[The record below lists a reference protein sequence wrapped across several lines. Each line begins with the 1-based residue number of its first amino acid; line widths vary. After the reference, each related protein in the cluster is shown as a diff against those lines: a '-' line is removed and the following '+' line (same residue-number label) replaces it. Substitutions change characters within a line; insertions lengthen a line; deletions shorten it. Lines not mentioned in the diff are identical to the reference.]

1 MRGSA
6 GHNAGQRFAMDRP
19 PLRIFKFD
27 SRTLNTRTTWTCAAI
42 AGLLFVFI
50 YFVEHPIRVQ
60 TNAALSTKV
69 FPSFDTNEAT
79 HLEVRRA
86 RREVRAIRTGNTWA
100 LTSPIEYP
108 AAAGQI
114 ETLLSTLANL
124 RWQTRLSA
132 EELKDR
138 PKAQEEFG
146 FTSGNGSIVV
156 KNGKII
162 VANLLIGTNTP
173 IGDQIYLQV
182 VGDPGVYVVDAEL
195 VKSLPRT
202 PNDWRDRTLFHL
214 NQPVNSIKARA
225 GNKVLAL
232 QRTNNLWRM
241 TMPLQARADNVR
253 LEELLDKTANLQV
266 TAFETDEPPSD
277 LEPYGL
283 QTPELEVSLAAD
295 TNVLATLQVGR
306 SPTNEPA
313 QVFARLLN
321 QNSIFRIQRDVVDH
335 WRNPHTNFVDRH
347 LVNIP
352 SNGIVQIEVRGDDQ
366 FSLLRQDNGW
376 ILRGA
381 TNLVVDPELVRD
393 ILNFLGKAEV
403 DIEKEVVADFTAYGL
418 KTPVLQYTLWAPRAP
433 SNSVVAQIDFGT
445 NQVDK
450 IFVRRLDE
458 YPDTVNSM
466 PLGEYNRL
474 PRASWQF
481 RDRRIWSFAP
491 NEVLSVTIEQKG
503 KVRKFVRNAK
513 GDWGFAPGS
522 QGIFNPLSLE
532 ESLVRLGDLKAVFWV
547 AYNDTNREHYGFKD
561 AEHRVLVEVKRNGK
575 TELLTLEFGGFSE
588 YGTRYA
594 AIVLNEVR
602 LVFEFPWPLFFE
614 VQDSLTIPHIR

>member
-1 MRGSA
+1 M
-6 GHNAGQRFAMDRP
+6 
-19 PLRIFKFD
+19 
-27 SRTLNTRTTWTCAAI
+27 NTRTTWTCAAI

-50 YFVEHPIRVQ
+50 YFVEHPLRVQ

-79 HLEVRRA
+79 HIEVRRA
-86 RREVRAIRTGNTWA
+86 RREVRAIRTGNSWA

-108 AAAGQI
+108 AAVGQI

-146 FTSGNGSIVV
+146 FTAGNGSIVV

-173 IGDQIYLQV
+173 IGEQIYLQV
-182 VGDPGVYVVDAEL
+182 VGDTGVYVVDADL
-195 VKSLPRT
+195 VKLLPRT

-214 NQPVNSIKARA
+214 KQQVNTVKARA

-232 QRTNNLWRM
+232 QRNNNLWRM
-241 TMPLQARADNVR
+241 TMPLQARADNARV
-253 LEELLDKTANLQV
+253 EELLEKTVSLQV
-266 TAFETDEPPSD
+266 TAFETDEPPVD
-277 LEPYGL
+277 LEPFGL
-283 QTPELEVSLAAD
+283 QNPEVEVSLAAD

-306 SPTNEPA
+306 SPTNEPTL
-313 QVFARLLN
+313 VFARLQN
-321 QNSIFRIQRDVVDH
+321 QNSIFRIPKDVVDQ

-347 LVNIP
+347 LVNLP
-352 SNGIVQIEVRGDDQ
+352 SNGIVQIEVRGEDQ
-366 FSLLRQDNGW
+366 FSLMRRDNAW

-381 TNLVVDPELVRD
+381 TNLVDPELVRD
-393 ILNFLGKAEV
+393 VLNFLGKAEV

-418 KTPVLQYTLWAPRAP
+418 KEPVLQYTLWAPGAP
-433 SNSVVAQIDFGT
+433 SNSIVARIDFGT
-445 NQVDK
+445 NQANK

-481 RDRRIWSFAP
+481 RDRHIWSFAP

-532 ESLVRLGDLKAVFWV
+532 ESLVRLGELKAVFWV
-547 AYNDTNREHYGFKD
+547 ANNETNPERYGFNE
-561 AEHRVLVEVKRNGK
+561 ASHRILIELKRNGK
-575 TELLTLEFGGFSE
+575 TEILSLEFGGFSE

-594 AIVLNEVR
+594 AIVLNGDR
-602 LVFEFPWPLFFE
+602 LVFEFPWPVFFE
-614 VQDSLTIPHIR
+614 ASSANRLR